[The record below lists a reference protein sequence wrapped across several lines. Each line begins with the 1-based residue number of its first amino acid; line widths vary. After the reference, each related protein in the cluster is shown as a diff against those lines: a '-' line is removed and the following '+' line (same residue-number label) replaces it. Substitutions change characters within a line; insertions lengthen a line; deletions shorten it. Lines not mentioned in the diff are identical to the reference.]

1 MKGLLLKDWYMFVK
15 EVKFYVPFTVIYAL
29 VAAFTGMPMMFVMI
43 NVMLGSM
50 IVKSLMAREEQN
62 KWDSMAVNLPVT
74 VTELVTEKYLI
85 GMIGTLAPNIVSF
98 LMMLFT
104 QIVLQRNT
112 DIPLVPFFLIYVG
125 FGAVYLAGELP
136 VLFKFGTT
144 NGRMVFLAVIVLLAG
159 VSATVS
165 GMLLENVQGIEPV
178 LQSGSLFAIAIA
190 VVIVAVLAVAG
201 SIRLS
206 VAFYKKREF

>member
-15 EVKFYVPFTVIYAL
+15 EVKFYVPFTALYAL
-29 VAAFTGMPMMFVMI
+29 VAAYTGMPMFFVMI

-62 KWDSMAVNLPVT
+62 KWDSMVVNLPVT
-74 VTELVTEKYLI
+74 VKELVTEKYLI
-85 GMIGTLAPNIVSF
+85 GMIGTLVPNIVSF
-98 LMMLFT
+98 LALLFT
-104 QIVLQRNT
+104 KIFLQRNM

-125 FGAVYLAGELP
+125 FGALYLAGELP

-165 GMLLENVQGIEPV
+165 GVLLENVQGIEPV

-190 VVIVAVLAVAG
+190 VVIAAVLAVAG